1 MAYPD
6 YQAFVAQVKAA
17 DKDFNCEGMYCFVN
31 KKCKKVEA
39 SLQDLRITLDQTVY
53 SVPAYG
59 YLIEGAGGA
68 NCSIQVS
75 YLGILADSYVLGDT
89 FIKNFYAS
97 FNYANKT
104 IGLAENSNGP
114 VSFLPPLT
122 WGAWLGISLG
132 GLMTIILIIVGIFYL
147 KGRGKNSQPN
157 QPEAS
162 EALVTEEEED
172 LNVKIAHNTL
182 IEQ

>member
-1 MAYPD
+1 
-6 YQAFVAQVKAA
+6 
-17 DKDFNCEGMYCFVN
+17 
-31 KKCKKVEA
+31 
-39 SLQDLRITLDQTVY
+39 
-53 SVPAYG
+53 
-59 YLIEGAGGA
+59 
-68 NCSIQVS
+68 VS

-147 KGRGKNSQPN
+147 KGRGKNSQSN
-157 QPEAS
+157 QPEVS
-162 EALVTEEEED
+162 EALVAEEEED